1 MVGGSCNQWTWVRRY
16 GVHHPV
22 VVRGT
27 PIDALKSEKEE
38 REEKQLIKNKSCTL
52 YIHSFDHALLLPG
65 LF

>member
-1 MVGGSCNQWTWVRRY
+1 MAVGTEY
-16 GVHHPV
+16 GAHHPV

-38 REEKQLIKNKSCTL
+38 REGKRLIKNKNCPL
-52 YIHSFDHALLLPG
+52 HIRPLGHRFLPW